1 MYDEYVSLRTFRR
14 FFFTSPSAGAG
25 AGFDVFFPPLADFS
39 VVFAGALEA
48 VAGALEAVDAGLG
61 GISSGRDGGV
71 VKECGGWKA
80 RRVKVGSGAEERG
93 RGINRST

>member
-61 GISSGRDGGV
+61 GMASGRD
-71 VKECGGWKA
+71 KGGWKA
-80 RRVKVGSGAEERG
+80 RRVKVGSAERRAVG
-93 RGINRST
+93 V